1 MRRAWVPMLFCLM
14 LWKGP
19 VFGGE
24 ISWIQVEERTAEK
37 AVIGIHGD
45 CRSYRV
51 FGSTEPARLI
61 IDFEAARAG
70 RALPE
75 TISLDGCPVANIE
88 VTPVEMGLRVLLVS
102 AQPNRLFKFE
112 ITEETN
118 RLKVLCAGSGG
129 AAVET
134 ASSEQTPPLRQP
146 PERDV
151 DANASPGRAGSCNKE
166 KMTLDFFKTDLHNV
180 FRVFSEV
187 SGKNIIVDEGVK
199 GELSLSL
206 KEVPWDLAME
216 VILEANGLIKDEME
230 NIFIIRPEPEEKEG
244 GEGILVVRG
253 VADGSL
259 DAFHRLK
266 QERDRRQD
274 VLSLVVEARNA
285 ERNER
290 IDQALLSYQRAFLLM
305 KENSTILKENIHV
318 LKRMAYLYSSLGN
331 AAKGRYFAAEA
342 LKLDPEDVRMALYA
356 AVASAKLGD
365 SEEARLFFDIA
376 ARNGHLLVPEAFY
389 DYGVFLEEAGE
400 LAAALSWFHKY
411 EDLFGPSTESSL
423 AIARSCEALGNVSE
437 ACRKYR
443 EISQGEGP
451 ADKRESDFVRRK
463 LETLCRHQRGLK

>member
-1 MRRAWVPMLFCLM
+1 MRSAWLPMLFCLM
-14 LWKGP
+14 LWKTT

-37 AVIGIHGD
+37 AVIGIEGD

-51 FGSTEPARLI
+51 FGSTEPARLV

-75 TISLDGCPVANIE
+75 AISLDECPVSNIKA
-88 VTPVEMGLRVLLVS
+88 THVEKGLRVLLFS
-102 AQPNRLFKFE
+102 AHPDRLFKFE
-112 ITEETN
+112 IMEERS
-118 RLKVLCAGSGG
+118 RLKVVCTGSGG
-129 AAVET
+129 VGAET
-134 ASSEQTPPLRQP
+134 ASAKRTPSLRQP
-146 PERDV
+146 PERDL
-151 DANASPGRAGSCNKE
+151 APGRADSCNKE
-166 KMTLDFFKTDLHNV
+166 KVTLDFFKTDLHNV
-180 FRVFSEV
+180 FRLFSEI

-206 KEVPWDLAME
+206 KEVPWDMAME
-216 VILEANGLIKDEME
+216 IILEANDLIKEEME
-230 NIFIIRPEPEEKEG
+230 SIFIIRPKPEEKED

-266 QERDRRQD
+266 KERDRRRD
-274 VLSLVVEARNA
+274 VVSLVVEARDA

-318 LKRMAYLYSSLGN
+318 LKRMAYLYSTLGN

-342 LKLDPEDVRMALYA
+342 LKLDPEDARMALYA
-356 AVASAKLGD
+356 AVASAKLGN

-376 ARNGHLLVPEAFY
+376 TGNGHLLVPEAFY
-389 DYGVFLEEAGE
+389 DYGVFLEEAGK
-400 LAAALSWFHKY
+400 LTAALAWFQKY

-437 ACRKYR
+437 ACQKYR

-451 ADKRESDFVRRK
+451 ADKRESDFVRGK